1 MNEDLYEMNN
11 KLLAF
16 CEKYKDEIP
25 YDDLNNFH
33 ELWSRIYN
41 NLFEVSTEEICR
53 AINCDEG
60 FSDNYFVYTTEE
72 DRDFYYKE
80 NEDVPSN
87 I

>member
-1 MNEDLYEMNN
+1 MNEDLYEMSN

-41 NLFEVSTEEICR
+41 NLQTG
-53 AINCDEG
+53 D
-60 FSDNYFVYTTEE
+60 
-72 DRDFYYKE
+72 E
-80 NEDVPSN
+80 NEFTTRDTEYDRR
-87 I
+87 